1 MHAPNPP
8 SRPQWTGKQS
18 LLTADNCISGLSS
31 FCRQNSTLVN
41 MTTIAWQFV
50 RESSQLLILSAIWMS
65 NFNCSNCNSL
75 YLWFMHFSVIPVF
88 RISRRIQR
96 RTGSSNVCIMHNP
109 GHFRLTSIEL
119 RHFAAFFSI
128 IALFLFY
135 FGVIPVFVLN
145 FTISKCCEKTD
156 DKPEI

>member
-8 SRPQWTGKQS
+8 SRPHWTGKQS

-50 RESSQLLILSAIWMS
+50 GESSQLLILSAIWMS

-75 YLWFMHFSVIPVF
+75 YMWFIDFSVIPVF

-96 RTGSSNVCIMHNP
+96 RTGSSNILHNAYNP

-119 RHFAAFFSI
+119 RRFAAFF
-128 IALFLFY
+128 FY
-135 FGVIPVFVLN
+135 YRAVFVL
-145 FTISKCCEKTD
+145 FWCEFLYLY
-156 DKPEI
+156 